1 MLHSDSQACS
11 NVPRTMPKAPPK
23 PAVDANAST
32 ITGYELLVAKH
43 SAVDAAGQLMLKPI
57 NGVRIRPVRPV
68 PHEDGVVAE
77 VARTAWPEVD
87 LEIVQVHITTT
98 QPGRIRAWGLHEQST
113 DRLFVV
119 KGLVSIVIFDGRKD
133 SPTYSQVNEIR
144 LSERN
149 PALVVI
155 PPRLYHGWK
164 NIGTDEAFI
173 INMPSS
179 IYNHERPDALDLPYD
194 HPQAADVVPWRW

>member
-1 MLHSDSQACS
+1 MVADTPKDP
-11 NVPRTMPKAPPK
+11 PR
-23 PAVDANAST
+23 PAADANASA
-32 ITGYELLVAKH
+32 ITGYDLLVAKR
-43 SAVDAAGQLMLKPI
+43 SAVDASGQLKLKPI
-57 NGVRIRPVRPV
+57 DGVRIRPVRPV

-98 QPGRIRAWGLHEQST
+98 QPGRIRAWGLHEFST

-119 KGLVSIVIFDGRKD
+119 KGLVSIVIFDGRQD

-155 PPRLYHGWK
+155 PPCLYHGWK

-194 HPQAADVVPWRW
+194 HPQAADIVPWRW

>member
-1 MLHSDSQACS
+1 MTSQEKPSDNSS
-11 NVPRTMPKAPPK
+11 I
-23 PAVDANAST
+23 AN
-32 ITGYELLVAKH
+32 IVGHHFLVNKS
-43 SAVDAAGQLMLKPI
+43 SAVDAFGRLRCRPIAGVK
-57 NGVRIRPVRPV
+57 VRPTRPV

-77 VARTAWPEVD
+77 VARKAWPEID
-87 LEIVQVHITTT
+87 SEIVQVHITTT
-98 QPGRIRAWGLHEQST
+98 QPGRIRAWGLHQAST

-133 SPTYSQVNEIR
+133 SATYSEVNEIR

-155 PPRLYHGWK
+155 PPCLYHGWK
-164 NIGTDEAFI
+164 NIGVDEAII

-179 IYNHERPDALDLPYD
+179 LYNHEGPDALDLPYD
-194 HPQAADVVPWRW
+194 HPQAAEIVPWIW